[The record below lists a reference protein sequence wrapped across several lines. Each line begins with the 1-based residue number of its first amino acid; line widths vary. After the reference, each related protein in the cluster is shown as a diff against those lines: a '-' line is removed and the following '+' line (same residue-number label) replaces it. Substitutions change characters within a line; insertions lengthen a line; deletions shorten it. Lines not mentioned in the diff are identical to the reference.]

1 MNRQIKEKIARYIF
15 FAFALSSVLAVAL
28 ISIFIF
34 AGGAPAIKEIGLF
47 NFLFGTIWRPTAGT
61 PHYGILPMIV
71 GSILITC
78 GAVLL
83 GVPMGVFASV
93 FLAYFCPDKLH
104 KYLDPAINL
113 LAGIPSVIYGFFGIV
128 VIVPF
133 VRNTFGGNGNSIL
146 TASILLGIMILPTI
160 ISVSQAAI
168 RAVPSSYYEGALA
181 LGATKEQAV
190 FKTVL
195 PAAKSGVL
203 AAVILGIGRSI
214 GETMAVQMV
223 AGNQPRIT
231 FELTKGI
238 RTMTTNIVLE
248 MAEATDLHRA
258 ALIATGAVLFVF
270 ILIIN
275 VRFFMLK
282 RRLNNE
288 H

>member
-1 MNRQIKEKIARYIF
+1 
-15 FAFALSSVLAVAL
+15 
-28 ISIFIF
+28 
-34 AGGAPAIKEIGLF
+34 
-47 NFLFGTIWRPTAGT
+47 
-61 PHYGILPMIV
+61 
-71 GSILITC
+71 
-78 GAVLL
+78 
-83 GVPMGVFASV
+83 
-93 FLAYFCPDKLH
+93 
-104 KYLDPAINL
+104 
-113 LAGIPSVIYGFFGIV
+113 
-128 VIVPF
+128 
-133 VRNTFGGNGNSIL
+133 
-146 TASILLGIMILPTI
+146 MILPTI

-275 VRFFMLK
+275 ARFFMLK